1 MKIIL
6 YESIIFSFVMIIFS
20 FVTSY
25 ITDLLLNKK
34 IIWFPKHSFDMITGI
49 FFTSCLVY
57 ILFSEQFIRYKLN
70 KN

>member
-57 ILFSEQFIRYKLN
+57 VLFINMLVKYKC
-70 KN
+70 K

>member
-57 ILFSEQFIRYKLN
+57 VLFVNMLVKYKC
-70 KN
+70 K